1 MKTVLGI
8 LMLSAL
14 SVACTNTSTHSS
26 TDSKPAA
33 QRFETSTVG
42 SDELLKDNKS
52 GLTWTNSSQGCR
64 PLFDMTP
71 AETAAAAKSFCG
83 TMNFGGH
90 NDWRLPTVEEM
101 TELEVQTDAAD
112 FKLYYKNPSCK
123 RVLALAGHN
132 DLTSITTS
140 NMAPV
145 GRNVGHA
152 LPAGTRCVR
161 Q

>member
-1 MKTVLGI
+1 MKAILGI
-8 LMLSAL
+8 LLLSAF
-14 SVACTNTSTHSS
+14 SVACTNTGSDTSTE
-26 TDSKPAA
+26 SKPDAK
-33 QRFETSTVG
+33 RFVTTTVG

-83 TMNFGGH
+83 TMNFGGY

-101 TELEVQTDAAD
+101 TELEVQTDAAN

-123 RVLALAGHN
+123 RVLALARYN
-132 DLTSITTS
+132 ELTSITTS